1 MIEAKN
7 LTKRY
12 GETVAVDNVSFVVNQ
27 GEIVGLLGPNGAGK
41 TTTMRLLTCYLPAD
55 AGTALVA
62 GKDVATKSL
71 EVRRSIGY
79 LPEDNPLYAEMKVLD
94 YLRFIG
100 AIRHLGRKQLK
111 PKLKEMVEV
120 CGLEPVINKS
130 IGALSKGYC
139 QRVGLAQTMIHDPD
153 ILILDEPTV
162 GLDPNQIVEI
172 RELIKRIGEQK
183 TVILSSHILPEVA
196 ATCKRI
202 IIMNNGR
209 IVGSGTPEEMSSRAK
224 GGGVITL
231 TVRGPKEAV
240 IEKLKEVRKV
250 KSFEVKEDLGDER
263 ASYEVISNGEA
274 ELSEELFR
282 MVVANGWVLSE
293 LHQEKVSLEDV
304 FQQLTLKEN

>member
-12 GETVAVDNVSFVVNQ
+12 GETIAVDNVSFVVNQ

-55 AGTALVA
+55 SGTALMA
-62 GKDVATKSL
+62 GKDVREHSL

-79 LPEDNPLYAEMKVLD
+79 LPEDNPLYTDMKVVD

-100 AIRHLGRKQLK
+100 SLRHLGRKQLR
-111 PKLKEMVEV
+111 PKLREMIEV
-120 CGLEPVINKS
+120 CGLEAVINKS
-130 IGALSKGYC
+130 IGALSKGFC

-153 ILILDEPTV
+153 VLILDEPTV

-172 RELIKRIGEQK
+172 RELIKRIGERK

-209 IVGSGTPEEMSSRAK
+209 IVGSGTPEEMTSRAR

-240 IEKLKEVRKV
+240 KEKLSALSKI
-250 KSFEVKEDLGDER
+250 KSFEVKEELGDER
-263 ASYEVISNGEA
+263 TGFEVISSGEA
-274 ELSEELFR
+274 DLSEDLFR
-282 MVVANGWVLSE
+282 MAVENGWTLSE